1 MKTEFLNHFFKS
13 IDKLKSTDVRND
25 VVNAILNV
33 EQASDTSEIKN
44 LKKLTGHKFSYRIR
58 IGDYRIGVFIENEI
72 VEFAVVA
79 HRKDIYKIFP

>member
-1 MKTEFLNHFFKS
+1 MKTEFLSHFFKS
-13 IDKLKSTDVRND
+13 IDKLKSSDVKND
-25 VVNAILNV
+25 VVNAIMNV
-33 EQASDTSEIKN
+33 EQAKDTSEIKS
-44 LKKLTGHKFSYRIR
+44 LKKLSGHKFSHRIR